1 MLQPL
6 NIAVDSLV
14 ASAVP
19 DLTTHADAEDLRLGV
34 FSAFESPTA
43 IAERLKAFKPDIILV
58 DSVWLVLAA
67 LLESLTKVSG
77 LTKTRRVVGSKAHYS
92 VQSVKN
98 RLGIMMKRSG
108 VANRTQLAW
117 QFTNQLLIAR
127 MVEQMEHVRVRDD
140 MPNT

>member
-67 LLESLTKVSG
+67 LLESTA
-77 LTKTRRVVGSKAHYS
+77 TKTLPRRCTIRCNLSRIA
-92 VQSVKN
+92 
-98 RLGIMMKRSG
+98 
-108 VANRTQLAW
+108 LAS
-117 QFTNQLLIAR
+117 
-127 MVEQMEHVRVRDD
+127 
-140 MPNT
+140 